1 MVSCTVHYAAEI
13 GGCGLDIEEKLSRL
27 AVFMLT
33 RQGVETTDA
42 ITLIDV
48 GTPITQ
54 SSAVMQLLKSWQG
67 IASPERT

>member
-48 GTPITQ
+48 GTSYHPEL
-54 SSAVMQLLKSWQG
+54 SCYAVAE
-67 IASPERT
+67 I